1 LAAALE
7 DYQRKVEEVNRKVRE
22 EERRTTE
29 EYNRAVEER
38 TRALSNFVGLFD
50 EVARRDVSGE
60 TLLANLRGQVDAF
73 ENWSENIQALAA
85 RGVDEGLIA
94 ELREMGPKAGPEIA
108 ALNTLTDKQLQEYV
122 ALWKQKNEQARREA
136 VDQLQRQKADM
147 QQKLIEI
154 RQAAQQQLE
163 MYRAEWEKKNAE
175 IRKNAEEEMKRIEER
190 FQSIAEAGTKYGVDL
205 MDNFT
210 AGIQSRADR
219 LRSVLEEMAAMVDSY
234 MPHSP
239 AKRGPLSRIM
249 EWGPAL
255 VGALADGIKISLPKL
270 ENAVTGMAMLTPAAI
285 GPSITNTSTSNN
297 YGGNVFHITV
307 TGGSTREQAE
317 GIMRELHRLGVRF

>member
-1 LAAALE
+1 L
-7 DYQRKVEEVNRKVRE
+7 KI
-22 EERRTTE
+22 
-29 EYNRAVEER
+29 
-38 TRALSNFVGLFD
+38 GL
-50 EVARRDVSGE
+50 R
-60 TLLANLRGQVDAF
+60 
-73 ENWSENIQALAA
+73 NIQALAA

-108 ALNTLTDKQLQEYV
+108 ALNTLTDEQLQEYV

-136 VDQLQRQKADM
+136 VDQLQQQRVEM

-163 MYRAEWEKKNAE
+163 IYRAEWEKKNAE

-210 AGIQSRADR
+210 SGIRSRADR

-249 EWGPAL
+249 EW
-255 VGALADGIKISLPKL
+255 DQRWL
-270 ENAVTGMAMLTPAAI
+270 ELWLM
-285 GPSITNTSTSNN
+285 
-297 YGGNVFHITV
+297 
-307 TGGSTREQAE
+307 
-317 GIMRELHRLGVRF
+317 ELRSAYPNWKMQ